1 MSSLIEQL
9 VHDTIEEYERLAAE
23 NKKLAEALRAEWAA
37 LNRPV
42 DQSVDQLVDQSVD
55 ADGWVD
61 WGGGDNP
68 FRDNLDCLVDVR
80 LRNGEYRWNQT
91 GGWLRWSRLKPTDA
105 YYAFDIVAYRII
117 KEEA

>member
-1 MSSLIEQL
+1 MSSLIEKL

-37 LNRPV
+37 LNRPA
-42 DQSVDQLVDQSVD
+42 DQSVDPSVD
-55 ADGWVD
+55 ADGWIE

-68 FRDNLDCLVDVR
+68 FRDNPDCLVDVR

-91 GGWLRWSRLKPTDA
+91 GGWFRWSRLEPTDA
-105 YYAFDIVAYRII
+105 YHAFDIVAYRII